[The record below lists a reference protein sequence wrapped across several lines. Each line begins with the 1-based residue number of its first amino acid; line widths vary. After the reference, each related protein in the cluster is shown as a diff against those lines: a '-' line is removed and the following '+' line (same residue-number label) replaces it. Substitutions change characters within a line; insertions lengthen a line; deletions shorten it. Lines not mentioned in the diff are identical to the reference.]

1 MIKVNKLNYYLSLLL
16 IVLIVFIFVF
26 NYLNY
31 DPIFGYDTE
40 AHYEYVEGFFAM
52 FVPNLSDQPSNE
64 ITREF
69 FNPPLPYFAP
79 AIHSLLCK
87 KAVDVQDE
95 AKYCQKYY
103 GKLIQII
110 NGLLY
115 FLSLFFYLLTF
126 KLITKKKL
134 LNLNVLL
141 PISLLA
147 VNYKTFSMIR
157 GEPFIIFLNSI
168 LLYFLL
174 NHLIKNFE
182 LKNKDYIIFGILLG
196 LMGLSRQWAFLLFPA
211 YAYLLFIKKNPE
223 FNKKVLKF
231 LIYSFSIAFIVTS
244 WFYFKLYFEF
254 GTFTAFNMD
263 PSTFNLKNQ
272 PLDFYLLGTSE
283 FTNLFYKPIRPN
295 LRNNFLAIFYSDLWG
310 DYWGYFTFTSKYLDV
325 GRNQLI
331 IGDYLG
337 RVNIVSLIPTI
348 FIIFGFLKSKL
359 FFKNRVYRKFTPFI
373 NFIKLSSLFSIVGYI
388 WFVIK
393 YPEVP
398 QSGTIK
404 ASYMIQFF
412 HLSTFPAIFYLYYLQ
427 DSNKRA
433 YLITIFLLIF
443 VFIHNFSTYLS
454 HF

>member
-157 GEPFIIFLNSI
+157 GEPFIIFLNSS
-168 LLYFLL
+168 LRR
-174 NHLIKNFE
+174 
-182 LKNKDYIIFGILLG
+182 DP
-196 LMGLSRQWAFLLFPA
+196 Q
-211 YAYLLFIKKNPE
+211 YLL
-223 FNKKVLKF
+223 
-231 LIYSFSIAFIVTS
+231 
-244 WFYFKLYFEF
+244 
-254 GTFTAFNMD
+254 
-263 PSTFNLKNQ
+263 
-272 PLDFYLLGTSE
+272 
-283 FTNLFYKPIRPN
+283 
-295 LRNNFLAIFYSDLWG
+295 
-310 DYWGYFTFTSKYLDV
+310 KYLKT
-325 GRNQLI
+325 
-331 IGDYLG
+331 YYA
-337 RVNIVSLIPTI
+337 T
-348 FIIFGFLKSKL
+348 
-359 FFKNRVYRKFTPFI
+359 
-373 NFIKLSSLFSIVGYI
+373 
-388 WFVIK
+388 
-393 YPEVP
+393 
-398 QSGTIK
+398 
-404 ASYMIQFF
+404 
-412 HLSTFPAIFYLYYLQ
+412 IFYLCCL
-427 DSNKRA
+427 
-433 YLITIFLLIF
+433 
-443 VFIHNFSTYLS
+443 
-454 HF
+454 

>member
-1 MIKVNKLNYYLSLLL
+1 
-16 IVLIVFIFVF
+16 
-26 NYLNY
+26 
-31 DPIFGYDTE
+31 
-40 AHYEYVEGFFAM
+40 
-52 FVPNLSDQPSNE
+52 
-64 ITREF
+64 
-69 FNPPLPYFAP
+69 
-79 AIHSLLCK
+79 
-87 KAVDVQDE
+87 
-95 AKYCQKYY
+95 
-103 GKLIQII
+103 
-110 NGLLY
+110 
-115 FLSLFFYLLTF
+115 
-126 KLITKKKL
+126 
-134 LNLNVLL
+134 
-141 PISLLA
+141 
-147 VNYKTFSMIR
+147 
-157 GEPFIIFLNSI
+157 
-168 LLYFLL
+168 
-174 NHLIKNFE
+174 
-182 LKNKDYIIFGILLG
+182 
-196 LMGLSRQWAFLLFPA
+196 MGLSRQWAFLLFPA

-348 FIIFGFLKSKL
+348 FIIFGFSKSKL

>member
-141 PISLLA
+141 PISLLG

-295 LRNNFLAIFYSDLWG
+295 LRNNFLAIF
-310 DYWGYFTFTSKYLDV
+310 
-325 GRNQLI
+325 
-331 IGDYLG
+331 
-337 RVNIVSLIPTI
+337 
-348 FIIFGFLKSKL
+348 
-359 FFKNRVYRKFTPFI
+359 FFRP
-373 NFIKLSSLFSIVGYI
+373 
-388 WFVIK
+388 
-393 YPEVP
+393 P
-398 QSGTIK
+398 
-404 ASYMIQFF
+404 
-412 HLSTFPAIFYLYYLQ
+412 
-427 DSNKRA
+427 
-433 YLITIFLLIF
+433 
-443 VFIHNFSTYLS
+443 
-454 HF
+454 